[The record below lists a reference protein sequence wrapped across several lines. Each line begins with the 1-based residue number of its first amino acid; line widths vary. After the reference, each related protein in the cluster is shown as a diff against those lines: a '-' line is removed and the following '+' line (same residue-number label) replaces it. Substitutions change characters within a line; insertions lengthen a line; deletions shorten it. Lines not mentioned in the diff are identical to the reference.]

1 MPSLERTAYPRF
13 GRVITALELERSY
26 TPTDEEI
33 AWMRSMVR
41 TTNHR
46 LCLAVS
52 LKCFQRL
59 HHFPELESVPE
70 TVINHLRQC
79 LQMNQAV
86 EVRYDRPNTMYRH
99 RQLIRDWLEVQP
111 YHDNIKARRIAA
123 SAALRASAVLD
134 DPVDI
139 VNAMIE
145 ELQRESIEL
154 PAYSTL
160 DRSRSNEDEAMRRHV
175 NRNYD

>member
-33 AWMRSMVR
+33 AWVRSMVR

-79 LQMNQAV
+79 LQMTPTP
-86 EVRYDRPNTMYRH
+86 RSLCSM
-99 RQLIRDWLEVQP
+99 WQP
-111 YHDNIKARRIAA
+111 WRAA
-123 SAALRASAVLD
+123 S
-134 DPVDI
+134 
-139 VNAMIE
+139 
-145 ELQRESIEL
+145 
-154 PAYSTL
+154 
-160 DRSRSNEDEAMRRHV
+160 RSHSPNDGSSCC
-175 NRNYD
+175 

>member
-13 GRVITALELERSY
+13 
-26 TPTDEEI
+26 
-33 AWMRSMVR
+33 SMVR

-134 DPVDI
+134 KSLWWI
-139 VNAMIE
+139 F
-145 ELQRESIEL
+145 
-154 PAYSTL
+154 TL
-160 DRSRSNEDEAMRRHV
+160 ISAGGLCSGSP
-175 NRNYD
+175 

>member
-1 MPSLERTAYPRF
+1 
-13 GRVITALELERSY
+13 
-26 TPTDEEI
+26 
-33 AWMRSMVR
+33 MVR

-59 HHFPELESVPE
+59 HHFPVLESVPE
-70 TVINHLRQC
+70 TVINRLRQC
-79 LQMNQAV
+79 LLMNQAV

-111 YHDNIKARRIAA
+111 YHDSIKARRIAA
-123 SAALRASAVLD
+123 SAALRASTVFA

-139 VNAMIE
+139 VNAMV
-145 ELQRESIEL
+145 ESCSEKGLSFPHIPPWTGL
-154 PAYSTL
+154 PVAPTQL
-160 DRSRSNEDEAMRRHV
+160 RTGG
-175 NRNYD
+175 

>member
-26 TPTDEEI
+26 TPTEGNSLDALHGSHDEPPVVPGGLTEMSSACCI
-33 AWMRSMVR
+33 TSP
-41 TTNHR
+41 
-46 LCLAVS
+46 
-52 LKCFQRL
+52 K
-59 HHFPELESVPE
+59 LESVPE

-99 RQLIRDWLEVQP
+99 RQHIRDWLEVQP

-123 SAALRASAVLD
+123 SAALRASAVR
-134 DPVDI
+134 V
-139 VNAMIE
+139 
-145 ELQRESIEL
+145 S
-154 PAYSTL
+154 
-160 DRSRSNEDEAMRRHV
+160 
-175 NRNYD
+175 